1 MGSVFLSFALGCSH
15 LPKNSILLAKRQF
28 SACFS
33 NCSISLNFKDK
44 INCNTTKQN
53 DLKWGKTYTGL
64 KFDLVHFNGPQTKF
78 ICDSLYK
85 HPVHSIYTVSTKYLH
100 GIYTVSRDVM
110 CQWWLLLPVTR
121 HPASHQPHTFLS
133 SCIAEKKHFECVWK
147 NSIKR
152 WLECNFEFLFLSS
165 TSPPPCGGVK
175 SQASPDS
182 SSIRPED
189 VCSVVWLQN

>member
-53 DLKWGKTYTGL
+53 DLKWGKTFTGL
-64 KFDLVHFNGPQTKF
+64 KFYLVHFNCPQTKF

-85 HPVHSIYTVSTKYLH
+85 HPVHDSPFLHESKPQKYLQCLGCFFEH
-100 GIYTVSRDVM
+100 KCILQVLSQQISVG
-110 CQWWLLLPVTR
+110 WWKLQSSFLHLP
-121 HPASHQPHTFLS
+121 
-133 SCIAEKKHFECVWK
+133 
-147 NSIKR
+147 
-152 WLECNFEFLFLSS
+152 NF
-165 TSPPPCGGVK
+165 
-175 SQASPDS
+175 A
-182 SSIRPED
+182 
-189 VCSVVWLQN
+189 

>member
-15 LPKNSILLAKRQF
+15 LPKNSILLAKRQI

-85 HPVHSIYTVSTKYLH
+85 HPVFFILTIKWH
-100 GIYTVSRDVM
+100 GFKWTICVEAGSGQHQGVLGVVM
-110 CQWWLLLPVTR
+110 VLDPNQEY
-121 HPASHQPHTFLS
+121 Q
-133 SCIAEKKHFECVWK
+133 E
-147 NSIKR
+147 
-152 WLECNFEFLFLSS
+152 
-165 TSPPPCGGVK
+165 VK
-175 SQASPDS
+175 SH
-182 SSIRPED
+182 
-189 VCSVVWLQN
+189 

>member
-1 MGSVFLSFALGCSH
+1 M
-15 LPKNSILLAKRQF
+15 PKNSILSAKRQF

-85 HPVHSIYTVSTKYLH
+85 HPVTIDTIQTILNTVSQLFCESTVTQAQ
-100 GIYTVSRDVM
+100 GIIM
-110 CQWWLLLPVTR
+110 
-121 HPASHQPHTFLS
+121 
-133 SCIAEKKHFECVWK
+133 
-147 NSIKR
+147 
-152 WLECNFEFLFLSS
+152 
-165 TSPPPCGGVK
+165 
-175 SQASPDS
+175 
-182 SSIRPED
+182 
-189 VCSVVWLQN
+189 

>member
-33 NCSISLNFKDK
+33 NFSISLNFKDK

-78 ICDSLYK
+78 IGDSLYK
-85 HPVHSIYTVSTKYLH
+85 HPVDMYLSTDNRVSKKCCRTGTKIFIND
-100 GIYTVSRDVM
+100 G
-110 CQWWLLLPVTR
+110 W
-121 HPASHQPHTFLS
+121 
-133 SCIAEKKHFECVWK
+133 EK
-147 NSIKR
+147 
-152 WLECNFEFLFLSS
+152 L
-165 TSPPPCGGVK
+165 T
-175 SQASPDS
+175 
-182 SSIRPED
+182 
-189 VCSVVWLQN
+189 